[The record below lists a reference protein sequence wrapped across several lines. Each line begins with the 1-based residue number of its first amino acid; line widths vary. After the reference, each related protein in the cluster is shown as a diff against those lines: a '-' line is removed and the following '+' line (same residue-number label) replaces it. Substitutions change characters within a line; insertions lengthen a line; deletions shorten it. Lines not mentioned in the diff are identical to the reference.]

1 MGAHVVV
8 LAKKIEI
15 YSAALRIEAHF
26 VGLRFVVFKV
36 FLDPRVFM
44 KGDFVC
50 SCSYSA
56 SKTVRKRRVSYENQ
70 FTIRTCRGNKTP
82 DGVSL
87 GCLD

>member
-36 FLDPRVFM
+36 FWDQRFFM
-44 KGDFVC
+44 KGDSVC
-50 SCSYSA
+50 SYSYSA
-56 SKTVRKRRVSYENQ
+56 SKTVQKRRVSYENQ
-70 FTIRTCRGNKTP
+70 FTIGTCRSNKTP

-87 GCLD
+87 GCPD